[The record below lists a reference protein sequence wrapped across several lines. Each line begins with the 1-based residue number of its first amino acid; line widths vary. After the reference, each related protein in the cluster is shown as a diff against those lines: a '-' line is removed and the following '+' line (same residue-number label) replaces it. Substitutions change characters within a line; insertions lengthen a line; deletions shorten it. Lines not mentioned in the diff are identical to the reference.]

1 MDEET
6 NVGGEPGNSGL
17 HWIAPLL
24 ILLVLILFGAW
35 FCRTEPKPEA
45 PKPVN
50 ANANANANTA
60 NTNGAPISNTG
71 NAAPAGNSNANRY

>member
-35 FCRTEPKPEA
+35 FCRTSPEPAKPEA

-60 NTNGAPISNTG
+60 STAPS
-71 NAAPAGNSNANRY
+71 GNSNANR

>member
-6 NVGGEPGNSGL
+6 NVGGDGPSNSGL

-24 ILLVLILFGAW
+24 ILLVLIILGAW
-35 FCRTEPKPEA
+35 FCRTNPEPAKPET

-50 ANANANANTA
+50 AN
-60 NTNGAPISNTG
+60 SNTG
-71 NAAPAGNSNANRY
+71 NTNTAQGSNTARSSNSNANR

>member
-6 NVGGEPGNSGL
+6 HVGDEPGSSGL

-24 ILLVLILFGAW
+24 ILLVLILLGAW
-35 FCRTEPKPEA
+35 FCRTNPEPAKPEA

-50 ANANANANTA
+50 TNANTG
-60 NTNGAPISNTG
+60 NT
-71 NAAPAGNSNANRY
+71 NANR